1 MQVSNQLALSLF
13 ISEGTQMH
21 NMSHAH
27 PYPVL
32 SQLAHVYEQQQQQQP
47 QQQQPQQQ
55 QQQPGKELN
64 KYATLKAVGKAE
76 I

>member
-1 MQVSNQLALSLF
+1 MQVSNHPVLSLF

-21 NMSHAH
+21 NMSQAH

-32 SQLAHVYEQQQQQQP
+32 SQLAHVYEQQQQQQH
-47 QQQQPQQQ
+47 
-55 QQQPGKELN
+55 QPGKELN
-64 KYATLKAVGKAE
+64 KYASLKAVGKAK

>member
-1 MQVSNQLALSLF
+1 MMQVSNHLVLSLF

-21 NMSHAH
+21 NMSQAH

-47 QQQQPQQQ
+47 
-55 QQQPGKELN
+55 GKELN
-64 KYATLKAVGKAE
+64 KYASLKAVGKAK

>member
-1 MQVSNQLALSLF
+1 MPDRLHCFDRHSLLT
-13 ISEGTQMH
+13 IYLHLPEQEGTQMH

-32 SQLAHVYEQQQQQQP
+32 SQLAHVYEQQQQQQ
-47 QQQQPQQQ
+47 
-55 QQQPGKELN
+55 QQPGKELN
-64 KYATLKAVGKAE
+64 KYASLKAVGKAK